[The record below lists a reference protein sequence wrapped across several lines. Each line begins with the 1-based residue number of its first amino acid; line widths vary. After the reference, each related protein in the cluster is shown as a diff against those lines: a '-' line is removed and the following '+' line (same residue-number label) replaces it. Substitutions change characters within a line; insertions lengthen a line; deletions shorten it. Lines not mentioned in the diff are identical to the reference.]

1 MSVGEAAMVTVV
13 AMGIV
18 FVVLLCLWGA
28 LELIHKA
35 VGKGGTHDG

>member
-1 MSVGEAAMVTVV
+1 MSMGEAAMLTVV

-28 LELIHKA
+28 LEVIHKV
-35 VGKGGTHDG
+35 VGKGGRLDG